1 MPGHR
6 DQRRS
11 QPRPDLA
18 AYWAVRGSD
27 PVTARPPDR
36 SPTMPPAWPAPARRG
51 RTSRRRVRPVNRL
64 LFRPMR
70 RILVAYVRA
79 LVRAVMPWL
88 LPLGILAALSRLT
101 MFMGGH

>member
-1 MPGHR
+1 
-6 DQRRS
+6 
-11 QPRPDLA
+11 
-18 AYWAVRGSD
+18 
-27 PVTARPPDR
+27 
-36 SPTMPPAWPAPARRG
+36 
-51 RTSRRRVRPVNRL
+51 
-64 LFRPMR
+64 MR